1 MSEEMTKDWF
11 DPETST
17 FGDRVAGAR
26 EATGMT
32 QKQLAKRLGVKL
44 VTLRNWENDMAEPRA
59 NKLSMLAGLLNV
71 SMMWLLDGTGEG
83 VDPVQDVSREEKD
96 MNEIL
101 AEIVDLKS
109 RALRT
114 ANRLGAL
121 EKKLRTWVD

>member
-26 EATGMT
+26 EAAGMT

>member
-17 FGDRVAGAR
+17 FGDRVSGAR
-26 EATGMT
+26 EAAGMT

-59 NKLSMLAGLLNV
+59 NNLSMLAGLLNV

>member
-1 MSEEMTKDWF
+1 MSDEMTKDWF

-26 EATGMT
+26 EAAGMT

-44 VTLRNWENDMAEPRA
+44 VTLQNWENDMAEPRA
-59 NKLSMLAGLLNV
+59 NRLSMLAGMVNV
-71 SMMWLLDGTGEG
+71 SMMWLLDGTGDG
-83 VDPVQDVSREEKD
+83 VEPVMSETREDKD

-101 AEIVDLKS
+101 AEIVDLKC

-121 EKKLRTWVD
+121 EKKLCSWVD